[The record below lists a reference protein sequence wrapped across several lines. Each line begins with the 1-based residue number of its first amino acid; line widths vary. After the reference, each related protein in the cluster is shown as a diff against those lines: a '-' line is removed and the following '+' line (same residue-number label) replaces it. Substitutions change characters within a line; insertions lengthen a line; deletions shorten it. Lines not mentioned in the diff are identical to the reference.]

1 MDDARPTLSAIIL
14 DFSSVNNVDITSMQN
29 LIDVRNQL
37 DRYTSPETVEW
48 HIACINNRWTK
59 RALASAGFGYP
70 TPESTASRR
79 WKPIFSV
86 AEIGGR
92 NSAAANAERISNEKE
107 FQRQHSRESNPK
119 TEAITKVSLGSAA
132 LDNTKTKEID
142 KLSQSP
148 RVAVVHGLNRPF
160 FHTDLTTAL
169 ESAILSVEHK
179 REFEQKGGKG
189 ISEEP

>member
-1 MDDARPTLSAIIL
+1 LLRAVIL
-14 DFSSVNNVDITSMQN
+14 DFSSVNNVDISSVQN

-37 DRYTSPETVEW
+37 DRYATPETVEW

-59 RALASAGFGYP
+59 RALVSAGFGYP
-70 TPESTASRR
+70 TPPALISKR

-92 NSAAANAERISNEKE
+92 NSAAADAERTRNEE
-107 FQRQHSRESNPK
+107 LQRQRIRNQGDISK
-119 TEAITKVSLGSAA
+119 AEAIESAIPVSISSGSVNAKELGRT
-132 LDNTKTKEID
+132 NHP
-142 KLSQSP
+142 P

-169 ESAILSVEHK
+169 ESAISSVERK
-179 REFEQKGGKG
+179 LEVEQKGGKD
-189 ISEEP
+189 ITEDP